1 MKKNKVLKVIKYI
14 FLASVAFIGV
24 FPFILVFLTS
34 FKSRVDAT
42 AMPPVW
48 FFVPTFKNYID
59 QFTNINVLNATKN
72 SVIIAISATLISIF
86 IGVFTGY
93 IISRFRSR
101 GLGILSQS
109 TLWLR
114 IIPPISIIIPYFVIW
129 HIVGLMDTYFALIV
143 MYIIIVMPL
152 ATWMM
157 ISFFKEIPMGIEEAA
172 MVDGCNRI
180 QAIRFVIIP
189 MVIPGIFAASALSF
203 IVLWNEFLFAV
214 FISGENSRTLPVELY
229 NSLGI
234 FELDW
239 GRLSTITVFSII
251 PAIIFIS
258 LTQKYIVRGLTMGAI
273 KE

>member
-1 MKKNKVLKVIKYI
+1 MKKNKALKVIKYI
-14 FLASVAFIGV
+14 FLASAAFVGL

-34 FKSRVDAT
+34 FKTRVDAI
-42 AMPPVW
+42 AMPPKW
-48 FFVPTFKNYID
+48 IFVPTLSNYIN

-72 SVIIAISATLISIF
+72 SVIIAISATLISTLIGIF
-86 IGVFTGY
+86 LGY
-93 IISRFRSR
+93 IIARFRTR
-101 GLGILSQS
+101 GLGLLSQS

-129 HIVGLMDTYFALIV
+129 HIFNLMDTYFALIV
-143 MYIIIVMPL
+143 MYIIIVLPL
-152 ATWMM
+152 ITWMM
-157 ISFFKEIPMGIEEAA
+157 ISFFKEIPKGIEEAA
-172 MVDGCNRI
+172 MVDGCNRM
-180 QAIRFVIIP
+180 QAIRYVVIP
-189 MVIPGIFAASALSF
+189 MVLPGIFAASALSF
-203 IVLWNEFLFAV
+203 IVLWNEFLFSV
-214 FISGENSRTLPVELY
+214 FITSENSRTLPVELY

-258 LTQKYIVRGLTMGAI
+258 LTQKFIVRGLTMGAI